1 MPLAAL
7 DRIDH
12 ALVVELQR
20 NSRIANKEL
29 AARVG
34 IAPSTCLERVRRL
47 VERSVLRGFHAEVDL
62 ASIGRSIQAII
73 GVRLRVHSR
82 SVIDEFYRHVL
93 ELPETVSVFHV
104 GGADDY
110 LVHVAVRDTTQL
122 RNLVLDGFTTR
133 REVEHVET
141 RIIFEHARRPAIE
154 PLGSY

>member
-1 MPLAAL
+1 MPPTAL

-47 VERSVLRGFHAEVDL
+47 VERGVLRGFHAEVDL

-154 PLGSY
+154 PLR

>member
-1 MPLAAL
+1 M

-12 ALVVELQR
+12 ALIVELQR
-20 NSRIANKEL
+20 DSRIANKEL

-47 VERSVLRGFHAEVDL
+47 VARRVLRGFHAEVDL
-62 ASIGRSIQAII
+62 PAIGRNIQAII
-73 GVRLRVHSR
+73 AVRLRVHSR
-82 SVIDEFYRHVL
+82 ALIDDFYQHVL
-93 ELPETVSVFHV
+93 ELPATVSVFHV

-110 LVHVAVRDTTQL
+110 LVHVAVPDLTQL

-154 PLGSY
+154 PLS

>member
-1 MPLAAL
+1 MPPAAL
-7 DRIDH
+7 DRIDR

-47 VERSVLRGFHAEVDL
+47 GERGVLLGFHAEVDL
-62 ASIGRSIQAII
+62 ASIGRSIQAVI

-154 PLGSY
+154 PLY